1 MVLAMPGASSSA
13 GGSESLSKMLMR
25 MRGQEVVKQVR
36 ALGFMHASIPKEKLQ
51 ATLVPMDDKW
61 EEKQYV
67 FEGAEKLNSIKFNV
81 ANLYKWDDCTLFH
94 TDARGITKEIKTTDE
109 LQVIIE
115 THRMREEVRR
125 LDVMEGDL
133 ETVRSMLLASRA
145 EMHLLACISLWRIVS
160 RRDQHGQI
168 GASVFMLLP
177 KVLKSTDVHVSRLAA
192 ATVWMLAQEEATLR
206 RMPCELIVKAIVK
219 GFTYHLEHAQFR
231 REMRVERATEN
242 ADGEGADSEEDEEGG
257 GAKGKA
263 DEPPDTPEPP
273 ETPGTLSI
281 LEAQAVAREKAAA
294 EAAEAFERHEEIV
307 LAASGKGVHELSSV
321 PVRALSALLRAEAG
335 RRAFHQCGGCARLVP
350 FLCAADA
357 PLAQSVFSFFARVTA
372 LSPTLCGDTLY
383 RGGAR
388 HLVEMASGL
397 NGAMGYLERCGA
409 AELLHF
415 CLSRV
420 RLTPERATDRELLR
434 ELPALV
440 HILRVCTVPLFLPI
454 QKGIKLAHPV
464 FAASLPEKE
473 LLRCFQNAENAL
485 VLLRGLIGTIW
496 GMAAALRNFGQPL
509 HITGTLYS
517 FLLRCLSFSVDKS
530 CGFKLAVEFSAR
542 RAEHALVLRNTALG
556 VLACCEMKADYA
568 LKPAD
573 LSEIEQEAAVKKLQG
588 MRRAQMLRRK
598 AIAEEKARLER
609 EAEIERRR
617 KAGMSA
623 FMDEDESPSSSP
635 TNGQRSRRASTDM
648 RFTRKHKETDRAMA
662 LVEKEAREAREKADA
677 EREMLA
683 PADVKPSPPKIL
695 PTQLLHLL
703 EVIANQ
709 PADRFAEC
717 CSAALC
723 SLINTPG
730 VPAALQAV
738 DALKRLLALCAQMQ
752 ERVQS
757 EDGALH
763 GHAAVAHGY
772 LAAATLSLLAAR
784 VEAQEAKAREEAA
797 HAAYLAA
804 HPPPPPRPA
813 PPPPPPHDEEKGE
826 GSPGGRKKKMTAA
839 EEAELAAK
847 EAAAAQAKADAERL
861 ERARWYEL
869 NCDEAAVESHGRA
882 LRVEQLRTL
891 VGMLPASQPGAL
903 HGAACLW
910 LQANCG
916 ALNTLGD
923 LGAVEALARVLQHA
937 VEEKHCTGS
946 FLIQANWAAAALW
959 RLCHAPRNAARALA
973 CAAPALLRLLPSGAS
988 EMDSLRKA
996 ALGCIS
1002 LMFRQEELQPPLVHM
1017 AAPYLLQQLA
1027 AAPTR
1032 PPEQR
1037 LTASRTLDGTIGTV
1051 SKLLP
1056 PVRPPLPKPIVP
1068 MLAPAAEPSLAAAT
1082 PTAAPIVPA
1091 PSVPV
1096 AEEGPASAV
1105 ASADVGLEHL
1115 MLTLLDD
1122 KNAELRALGCRG
1134 LARAAMRGHSALIV
1148 EKGGPKLLVTHTL
1161 RSESERFLHALEKA
1175 RVNVETL
1182 KAAAAKAEAA
1192 VPAAQAKSPAEGKKA
1207 VAAAAAA
1214 QAAYE
1219 KAESAG
1225 APDCP
1230 LLRDAL
1236 NAVLNL
1242 SGSRC
1247 AQVPL
1252 ARYGLWT
1259 FVQLWYDLQQYAEG
1273 DEKLLPL
1280 LDMASS
1286 VLVNL
1291 CSNPANRTSMYRAE
1305 LQLKTALCSGQP
1317 LRTVRPSSPPPQLE
1331 GSEDALDDVHGGEAD
1346 VAELAG
1352 PAAEGDGDAPPPSA
1366 AGAAPKAAAPK
1377 TAAEESTTV
1386 ADVHQ
1391 TKKREYVDW
1400 LTHKFD
1406 ELEAEE
1412 ALKKAEEARRE
1423 REEMESDPTGTFSL
1437 AKTAFQMI
1445 DEDGSNELS
1454 RTELIRAFRLN
1465 DKVRE
1470 LLLPLL
1476 PADVLRSK
1484 SDVCGINVQAQ
1495 VEAFEI
1501 IFQRMDMDG
1510 SDAVTLEEFTTYFAN
1525 LGLGMKPGQRK
1536 PKKNSVLNFVKK
1548 PDKLAAKAYARR
1560 AAAEKAI
1567 LDAQLANQQ
1576 RAGSPEAAGAGAGTL
1591 SLPALKAAANAL
1603 QEHKSVPAP
1612 GLQRMLQMSFTDTWK
1627 RGSRQPATSP
1637 RAAGSQSVGAA
1648 VRASARAE
1656 LDKTAIVPSGS
1667 SPRVAATT
1675 ATTAPKP
1682 SARATAPTL
1691 LPPAPGAA
1699 IASSGSL
1706 PRLPKPK
1713 EGTAAKGGGSKG
1725 GMAKGEPPEAAVVG
1739 ASKPVDLWA
1748 PGVKEVELLPEEPSA
1763 VDTHEPSPP
1772 QATAKLSKSE
1782 RQAAAASAVAAPPP
1796 LEQWEID
1803 YLSSE
1808 APLRFKVSLP
1818 SMEEYTPVFKFAG
1831 PEGAT
1836 LGRDTSQTMGG
1847 KLISWVA
1854 PPPQK
1859 QLRRV
1864 AKHTGHEYVGSRIAE
1879 ELGFKGFELPN
1890 GKTLRLF
1897 HASTKRNWRAPHM
1910 EPEELEPSTLL
1921 VLGLHEMPAHPPP
1934 PQPSKRD
1941 LPKLPQSEV
1950 RPIRPKALVK
1960 AEAGS
1965 TSAIVS
1971 AYASLVD
1978 EEKFVLTVQPKS
1990 GATELFVDKARL
2002 NQSFDLFSS
2011 VFAGRRI
2018 VSDARSFYDDP
2029 VVTQRSF
2036 EIDFARCNQ
2045 ERFRLLI
2052 KAEDDDTANASGA
2065 ASESIEIGEIKEVL
2079 NKHREMLYR
2088 AFTYYA
2094 ALGAVDG
2101 RGDGYSVCLE
2111 EYELFCKSC
2120 KLADEKS
2127 SWCKAVDL
2135 VDLFYTTNEE
2145 EATGMA
2151 EQSEANAV
2159 NADKALMRFEW
2170 FQVIVRLA
2178 IAKYVKAQDGRRQRG
2193 GVKRIAD
2200 VSDALD
2206 ALLTHDVAPNLPP
2219 EACVETMAFRERRLY
2234 VKPVND
2240 AFESNATMLKAIY
2253 DFYAASADDEGA
2265 PPQIKGAELFA
2276 RSLFMSIQEWI
2287 LLLEDANVFDDSFTR
2302 REAVLAFVWSQ
2313 SIVTD
2318 EVKRREPMMHL
2329 SYADFQEAL
2338 CRALAFK
2345 SLPSTDLMKTVDAR
2359 SVSDFY
2365 TKLEAGVIPP
2375 ELTENMRVAYDWRE
2389 GRAPEGAI
2397 DRSIRPQLETFLA
2410 LIFERLSTA
2419 SEHLTRKVVKERL
2432 EARAQAKREAAE
2444 LRRQGEIKEKDEGLF
2459 GEIIG
2464 ALGTKAQPE

>member
-61 EEKQYV
+61 EEKQYI

-307 LAASGKGVHELSSV
+307 LAATGKGVHELSSV

-1331 GSEDALDDVHGGEAD
+1331 GSENALDDVHGGEAD

-1713 EGTAAKGGGSKG
+1713 EGTAKGGGSKG

-1978 EEKFVLTVQPKS
+1978 EEKFVLKVQPKS

-2265 PPQIKGAELFA
+2265 PPQNKGAELFA